1 MKVTSF
7 LFFVFG
13 IVFISSCAK
22 LPVYESKKYVTSDN
36 EDFLNPITSN
46 YNEKENIHFG
56 VADDDTSLFVK
67 AIFHD
72 RESLM
77 KIMRGGLNI
86 YFDPDGKKGKDYQ
99 LKIEKAE
106 VQLTEYELMTR
117 RGNMNLN
124 NPQQNMP
131 ATIGL
136 MYNKITWDKN
146 GDRFVFY
153 RNLQNEPVG
162 VKLVP
167 NKQNELVLEIK
178 MPLSELP
185 LSNGQSLF
193 SIGIETG
200 SVSSGNMNSARSMGS
215 MRQSSGGMG
224 GRSGGGGGRGGGMSG
239 GGGGR
244 SGGKSGGSR
253 PGGASPSGV
262 TPIKIWFQVQL

>member
-13 IVFISSCAK
+13 ILLISSCAK

-67 AIFHD
+67 VIFHE

-86 YFDPDGKKGKDYQ
+86 YFDAEGKKKKDYQ
-99 LKIEKAE
+99 LNIEKAE

-117 RGNMNLN
+117 QRSGDLN
-124 NPQQNMP
+124 NPQQNMA

-146 GDRFVFY
+146 GDRFI
-153 RNLQNEPVG
+153 L
-162 VKLVP
+162 
-167 NKQNELVLEIK
+167 
-178 MPLSELP
+178 
-185 LSNGQSLF
+185 
-193 SIGIETG
+193 
-200 SVSSGNMNSARSMGS
+200 
-215 MRQSSGGMG
+215 
-224 GRSGGGGGRGGGMSG
+224 
-239 GGGGR
+239 
-244 SGGKSGGSR
+244 
-253 PGGASPSGV
+253 
-262 TPIKIWFQVQL
+262 